1 MVPLT
6 DQVGDAAS
14 LLGLLL
20 ALDTLF
26 TSEQARRLED
36 ELAREGGPRRER
48 RRTIF
53 LTSSGLGLLTVS
65 ALLFLLPLV
74 LDVLETVGDSAWEPL
89 LGVFLLTY
97 VLLIALVGWQFRLA
111 QTSAM
116 RRGPTSDS
124 VPSSD

>member
-26 TSEQARRLED
+26 TSEQARRLDE
-36 ELAREGGPRRER
+36 ELAREGGPRGSR
-48 RRTIF
+48 RRTILWTSIGLGV
-53 LTSSGLGLLTVS
+53 LTSS

-74 LDVLETVGDSAWEPL
+74 QDVLETVGDPTWEPV

-97 VLLIALVGWQFRLA
+97 VLLFALMGWQLRLA
-111 QTSAM
+111 QRA
-116 RRGPTSDS
+116 R
-124 VPSSD
+124 